1 MTELPAA
8 AQRVEAAAVA
18 LGLTIE
24 IRSMPASTRT
34 AAEAAA
40 AVAASVGQIVKSL
53 VFKGKSSGKPYLFL
67 VSGTN
72 RVNEPSMAQAL
83 GEPITRP
90 DADFV
95 REATGFAI
103 GGVPPLGHATRLATF
118 MDEDL
123 LQYETIWAAAGT
135 PYAVFAVAPAGLR
148 AAVQAQV
155 IKVT

>member
-1 MTELPAA
+1 MTELPGAA
-8 AQRVEAAAVA
+8 KRVEGAARA
-18 LGLTIE
+18 LGLAIE
-24 IRSMPASTRT
+24 IRTMPASTRT

-40 AVAASVGQIVKSL
+40 AVGASVGQIVKSL
-53 VFKGKSSGKPYLFL
+53 VFRGEVTGQAHLLL

-72 RVNEPSMAQAL
+72 RVHEPAMPAVL

-95 REATGFAI
+95 RATTGFAI
-103 GGVPPLGHATRLATF
+103 GGVPPFGHAAPLRTF

-123 LQYETIWAAAGT
+123 LRYETIWAAAGT
-135 PYAVFAVAPAGLR
+135 PYAVFAVGPERLR
-148 AAVQAQV
+148 DAVQARV